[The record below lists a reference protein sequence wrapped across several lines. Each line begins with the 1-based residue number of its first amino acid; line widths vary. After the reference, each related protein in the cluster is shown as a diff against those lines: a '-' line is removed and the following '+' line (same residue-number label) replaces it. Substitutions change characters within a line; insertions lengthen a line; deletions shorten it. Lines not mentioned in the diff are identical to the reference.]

1 MMPDIRHDVTR
12 LGYPRLRRQE
22 PQPCVTRGADARRTQ
37 MKARDLMTPDP
48 AQVTPSDTL
57 QRVSQ
62 LMAEHDCGC
71 IPVVAADGQRSLVG
85 VVTDRD
91 IALRAVAEGRPA
103 TTPIGEIMTPNP
115 DCCSPDDDV
124 SQVEKLMSDRQIRRV
139 VVVDGANE
147 CVGIIAQAD
156 LARAAKRQS
165 EPSPRE
171 MVDVLEKISRP
182 TVGS

>member
-1 MMPDIRHDVTR
+1 
-12 LGYPRLRRQE
+12 
-22 PQPCVTRGADARRTQ
+22 

-71 IPVVAADGQRSLVG
+71 IPVVTAADQRAVVG

-91 IALRAVAEGRPA
+91 IALRGVAEGRPP

-115 DCCSPDDDV
+115 ETVTADDDIEV
-124 SQVEKLMSDRQIRRV
+124 VEKLMADRQIRRV
-139 VVVDGANE
+139 VVVDGAGE

-156 LARAAKRQS
+156 LARAAKRGS
-165 EPSPRE
+165 DPTPKE
-171 MVDVLEKISRP
+171 MVDVLESISRP
-182 TVGS
+182 SDS

>member
-1 MMPDIRHDVTR
+1 
-12 LGYPRLRRQE
+12 
-22 PQPCVTRGADARRTQ
+22 

-48 AQVTPSDTL
+48 AQVTPSDSL

-71 IPVVAADGQRSLVG
+71 IPVVAAADQRSLLG

-91 IALRAVAEGRPA
+91 RAIRAGAEGRPV

-115 DCCSPDDDV
+115 ECVNPNDDIE
-124 SQVEKLMSDRQIRRV
+124 QVEKLMADRQIRRV
-139 VVVDGANE
+139 VVVDDAGD

-156 LARAAKRQS
+156 LARASKRSS
-165 EPSPRE
+165 EPTPKE
-171 MVDVLEKISRP
+171 MVDVLEKISQP
-182 TVGS
+182 

>member
-1 MMPDIRHDVTR
+1 
-12 LGYPRLRRQE
+12 
-22 PQPCVTRGADARRTQ
+22 

-48 AQVTPSDTL
+48 AQVTPSDSL

-71 IPVVAADGQRSLVG
+71 IPVVMAADQRSLLG

-91 IALRAVAEGRPA
+91 IAVRAVAEGRPA

-115 DCCSPDDDV
+115 DTVGPDDDL
-124 SQVEKLMSDRQIRRV
+124 SYVERLMSDRQIRRV
-139 VVVDGANE
+139 VVVDDTGE

-156 LARAAKRQS
+156 LARAAKRKR
-165 EPSPRE
+165 EPSPKE

-182 TVGS
+182 GDA

>member
-1 MMPDIRHDVTR
+1 
-12 LGYPRLRRQE
+12 
-22 PQPCVTRGADARRTQ
+22 

-48 AQVTPSDTL
+48 AQVTPSDSL

-71 IPVVAADGQRSLVG
+71 IPVVTAADHRSLLG

-91 IALRAVAEGRPA
+91 IAVRAVAAGRPA

-115 DCCSPDDDV
+115 DTVGPDDDL
-124 SQVEKLMSDRQIRRV
+124 SHVERLMSDRQIRRV
-139 VVVDGANE
+139 VVVDDTGE

-156 LARAAKRQS
+156 LARAAKRKQ

-182 TVGS
+182 GDF

>member
-1 MMPDIRHDVTR
+1 
-12 LGYPRLRRQE
+12 
-22 PQPCVTRGADARRTQ
+22 

-71 IPVVAADGQRSLVG
+71 IPVVTAADQRSLVG

-91 IALRAVAEGRPA
+91 IALRAVAEGRPV
-103 TTPIGEIMTPNP
+103 TTPIREIMTMNP
-115 DCCSPDDDV
+115 DCVDLDV
-124 SQVEKLMSDRQIRRV
+124 DIKDVEKLMSDRQIRRV
-139 VVVDGANE
+139 VVADGSGD

-156 LARAAKRQS
+156 LARAAKRKS

-182 TVGS
+182 SDQS

>member
-1 MMPDIRHDVTR
+1 
-12 LGYPRLRRQE
+12 
-22 PQPCVTRGADARRTQ
+22 

-48 AQVTPSDTL
+48 AQVTPSDSL

-71 IPVVAADGQRSLVG
+71 IPVVAGADQRSLVG

-91 IALRAVAEGRPA
+91 IAIRAVAEGRPA

-115 DCCSPDDDV
+115 ECVTADDDV
-124 SQVEKLMSDRQIRRV
+124 EHVERVMSDRQIRRV
-139 VVVDGANE
+139 VVVDDAGE

-156 LARAAKRQS
+156 LARAAKRKS
-165 EPSPRE
+165 EPSPKE

-182 TVGS
+182 D

>member
-1 MMPDIRHDVTR
+1 
-12 LGYPRLRRQE
+12 
-22 PQPCVTRGADARRTQ
+22 

-48 AQVTPSDTL
+48 ALVTPSDSL

-71 IPVVAADGQRSLVG
+71 IPVVAAADRRSLLG

-91 IALRAVAEGRPA
+91 IAIRAVAEGRPV

-115 DCCSPDDDV
+115 DCVNPNDDIE
-124 SQVEKLMSDRQIRRV
+124 QVEKLMADRQIRRV
-139 VVVDGANE
+139 VVVDDAGD

-156 LARAAKRQS
+156 LARASKRSS
-165 EPSPRE
+165 EPTPKE
-171 MVDVLEKISRP
+171 MVDVLEKISQP
-182 TVGS
+182 